1 MNIDQF
7 KKFLQQEHT
16 LTTDMWKGAVL
27 FLVTSSHVIFIKR
40 SNSMPTHPGQIA
52 FIGGHRLKHESDP
65 WITVLR
71 EYTEETNLDYS
82 KLDFLGYLPAIM
94 TARLQPIVPVMA
106 KLNISLEE
114 FFRDVKSNGEWDEI
128 LAYPWSELL
137 IGENWNFAWR
147 NGYSRGAIHFHT
159 IKGPSCYES
168 RPHSHLLWGATA
180 GMVWDFLRLYFKHQP
195 PAY

>member
-1 MNIDQF
+1 MDIDQF

-16 LTTDMWKGAVL
+16 LPTDKWKGAVL
-27 FLVTSSHVIFIKR
+27 FLVTPTHVVFIKR
-40 SNSMPTHPGQIA
+40 SNSMPTHSGQIA
-52 FIGGHRLKHESDP
+52 FVGGHRLPVESDP

-71 EYTEETNLDYS
+71 EYTEETSLESTD
-82 KLDFLGYLPAIM
+82 LDFLGYLPVIM

-106 KLNISLEE
+106 KLKISLEE
-114 FFRDVKSNGEWDEI
+114 FFKDVKSNGEWDEI

-137 IGENWNFAWR
+137 KENNWNFAWR

-159 IKGPSCYES
+159 IKGPNCFDP

-195 PAY
+195 CAY